1 MREFLYAGVGLISR
15 FHDKI
20 MQLNNAY
27 EANFTDKELHFLVIG
42 LLVIRIAMTVVKK
55 LLEKTKLEKAA
66 HGLIKSV
73 VRVVLYVLL
82 GLIVADALG
91 VDVTGV
97 IALASVLT
105 LAVSLSVQNAL
116 TNVIGGFTLLYT
128 HPFKSGDYVEVAG
141 KSGTVQEISM
151 IYTKLA
157 TPDNKI
163 ISIPNSSVVSG
174 DIINYSVAGVRRVDV
189 AVRAVYSE
197 PSQKVIDALIQAGT
211 VDKVMLDPAPMAVI
225 TDYGESAIGYSLRV
239 WTKAEDYWDVY
250 FVVTQKILEIFA
262 AQDIKMAY
270 PHMHIYME
278 K

>member
-1 MREFLYAGVGLISR
+1 MLNRIKMVIAVFAGTVLE
-15 FHDKI
+15 K
-20 MQLNNAY
+20 L
-27 EANFTDKELHFLVIG
+27 LPVLLLLVTG
-42 LLVIRIAMTVVKK
+42 LLAIRVVMVVITKV
-55 LLEKTKLEKAA
+55 LEKSKLEKAA
-66 HGLIKSV
+66 TGLIKSV
-73 VRVVLYVLL
+73 LRVVLGVLL
-82 GLIVADALG
+82 GLMVADKLG
-91 VDVTGV
+91 IDVTSV

-141 KSGTVQEISM
+141 KSGTVQEITM
-151 IYTKLA
+151 TYTKLS

-174 DIINYSVAGVRRVDV
+174 DIVNYTVSGTRRVEV
-189 AVRAVYSE
+189 KVQAVYAE
-197 PSQKVIDALIQAGT
+197 PSQKVIDALIQAAT
-211 VDKVMLDPAPMAVI
+211 VDKVLLDPAPMAVI
-225 TDYGESAIGYSLRV
+225 DTYGDNGIGYSLRV
-239 WTKAEDYWDVY
+239 WTKTEDYWDVY
-250 FVVTQKILEIFA
+250 YLINQNVRDIFL

>member
-1 MREFLYAGVGLISR
+1 MELSKMKEWIEGLVLTTMDNVVPAVAI
-15 FHDKI
+15 
-20 MQLNNAY
+20 
-27 EANFTDKELHFLVIG
+27 LVIG
-42 LLVIRIAMTVVKK
+42 LLVIRIVMALVNK
-55 LLEKTKLEKAA
+55 LLENTKLEKAA
-66 HGLIKSV
+66 HGLVKSV
-73 VRVVLYVLL
+73 ARVVLFVLL

-91 VDVTGV
+91 IDVTSI

-128 HPFKSGDYVEVAG
+128 HPFKSGDFVEVAG

-151 IYTKLA
+151 TYTKLA

-163 ISIPNSSVVSG
+163 ISIPNASVVAG

-189 AVRAVYSE
+189 AIQAVYSE
-197 PSQKVIDALIQAGT
+197 NTQKVIDALIQAGT

-225 TDYGESAIGYSLRV
+225 DSYADNGIRYSLRV

-250 FVVTQKILEIFA
+250 FVVNQNIRDIFE
-262 AQDIKMAY
+262 AQGIKMAY
-270 PHMHIYME
+270 PHMHVYME

>member
-1 MREFLYAGVGLISR
+1 MLSMMKNAALSLLNASFVKVIPALLILVVGV
-15 FHDKI
+15 
-20 MQLNNAY
+20 
-27 EANFTDKELHFLVIG
+27 
-42 LLVIRIAMTVVKK
+42 LVIRTVMVLIQKV
-55 LLEKTKLEKAA
+55 LDGTKLEKAA
-66 HGLIKSV
+66 HSLVKSV

-82 GLIVADALG
+82 GLMVADYLG
-91 VDVTGV
+91 IDVTGV

-151 IYTKLA
+151 TYTKLA

-174 DIINYSVAGVRRVDV
+174 DIINYTASGTRRVDV
-189 AVRAVYSE
+189 KVQAVYAES
-197 PSQKVIDALIQAGT
+197 SQKVMDALVQAGT
-211 VDKVMLDPAPMAVI
+211 VDKVLLEPAPMAVI
-225 TDYGESAIGYSLRV
+225 DSYGDNGIYYSLRV
-239 WTKAEDYWDVY
+239 WTKTEDYWDVY
-250 FVVTQKILEIFA
+250 FIINQNVRDIFE
-262 AQDIKMAY
+262 AQGIKMAY